1 LGIQAKLSKKRT
13 PFPPDH
19 IEEQFGNF
27 SFSRR
32 FLWHFMAPEPKPL
45 SAACQLFWAMAIAH
59 WQRYS
64 GILQAFVS
72 IAGL

>member
-1 LGIQAKLSKKRT
+1 LETSASLGGFYGI
-13 PFPPDH
+13 
-19 IEEQFGNF
+19 
-27 SFSRR
+27 
-32 FLWHFMAPEPKPL
+32 LWPPEPKPL

-64 GILQAFVS
+64 GILPAFVS